1 MRRRALLLAAAA
13 AAAPAALADAEFPA
27 AIEAGGRRLVLNG
40 TGRRLYS
47 WLRVEVYRAAL
58 YLERPS
64 RDAEAILATT
74 APRLVVAHY
83 RRAVPL
89 DGVVAAWEASLGEPL
104 PEAFRAWLRPIAA
117 GDEERQLFLG
127 DGVVLEGPGRP
138 VVRVGGASFARRL
151 LGCWIG
157 PAMPDEALRR
167 GLLGLGG

>member
-1 MRRRALLLAAAA
+1 MRRRALLLAAF
-13 AAAPAALADAEFPA
+13 ADGEFPA
-27 AIEAGGRRLVLNG
+27 SREAGGRRLVLNG

-64 RDAEAILATT
+64 GEAEAILAATG
-74 APRLVVAHY
+74 PRLVEVHY

-89 DGVVAAWEASLGEPL
+89 ESVVAAWEATLGQPL
-104 PEAFRAWLRPIAA
+104 PEAFRAWLRPIAV
-117 GDEERQLFLG
+117 GDVERQLFLG

-138 VVRVGGASFARRL
+138 AARVAGAGFARRL

-157 PAMPDEALRR
+157 PAMPDEGLRR
-167 GLLGLGG
+167 GLLGLGGG